1 MDVAKYTVT
10 RLIMEGKNITAV
22 TLLQCIAVTDTTQF
36 IKISKMQQMQHSENS
51 EKRQYVIYAIDLVIV
66 IVPRETLLLT

>member
-36 IKISKMQQMQHSENS
+36 IKISEMQRMQYIE
-51 EKRQYVIYAIDLVIV
+51 